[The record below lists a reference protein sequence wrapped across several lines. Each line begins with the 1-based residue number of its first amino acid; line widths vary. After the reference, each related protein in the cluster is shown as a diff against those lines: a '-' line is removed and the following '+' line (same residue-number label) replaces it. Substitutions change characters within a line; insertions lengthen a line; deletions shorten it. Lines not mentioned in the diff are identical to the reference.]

1 MIKITNK
8 DFYKRYKNFSGSFF
22 EWFRACVDE
31 HDVFR
36 FWYKDDPEDETA
48 DLVQLVSVVSIGNDD
63 FLLGLKFV
71 DWNDD
76 EEGREMVEFKR
87 LSEVRVFEIF
97 ACEEE
102 IE

>member
-1 MIKITNK
+1 MTITNK
-8 DFYKRYKNFSGSFF
+8 DFYERYKNFSGSFL

-31 HDVFR
+31 NDVFR

-48 DLVQLVSVVSIGNDD
+48 DLVQIVSVVSIGNDD

>member
-1 MIKITNK
+1 MTITNK
-8 DFYKRYKNFSGSFF
+8 DFYERYKNFSGSFL

-31 HDVFR
+31 NDVFR
-36 FWYKDDPEDETA
+36 FWYKDDPEDAEA
-48 DLVQLVSVVSIGNDD
+48 DYVKISSVIDIGGD

-71 DWNDD
+71 DWGGG
-76 EEGREMVEFKR
+76 EEGKEMVEFKR

-97 ACEEE
+97 ANEEE